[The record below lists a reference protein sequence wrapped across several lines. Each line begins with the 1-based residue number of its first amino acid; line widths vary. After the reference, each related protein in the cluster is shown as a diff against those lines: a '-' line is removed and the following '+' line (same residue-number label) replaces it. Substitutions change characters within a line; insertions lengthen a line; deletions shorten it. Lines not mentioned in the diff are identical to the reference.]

1 MIFKTDMKVIL
12 AIFLVSVLGAC
23 STKDNSQPPAS
34 LTKIEEPIDINLLWS
49 FDTRSGRNVA
59 AYQYRPFV
67 LDGQVYTIGSNGVI
81 RNVNPENGATNWRF
95 ESELPAI
102 VGLTGFDKTL
112 IATSQEGD
120 VVSFK
125 LDKNGPVE
133 LWKSRLSGE
142 IRSLPV
148 IDGNQIFIRTVD
160 GRLTALNLLDGTEIW
175 RASGRVP
182 SLSLTGNSR
191 PVVSQKLV
199 ISGFDDGKL
208 VAFDRNTGKTIWEIT
223 VSYPDGRTDI
233 ERLVDVDAPFV
244 LADGVLY
251 ANAYQ
256 GRLVAVQLRDGNV
269 LWSREMSSF
278 NEISFDQDALYIIDD
293 NSDLWS
299 IDRRTGS
306 AFWKQD
312 ALHAR
317 KMTSPLLSDKFIVA
331 GDLRGYLHWFR
342 KSDGAI
348 LGRIRPTD
356 NRIFAMPTTWNQ
368 IIYTMDKNGFLSA
381 TRLAYK

>member
-1 MIFKTDMKVIL
+1 MKIIL
-12 AIFLVSVLGAC
+12 ALFLVSVLVAC
-23 STKDNSQPPAS
+23 SSKDNSEPPAL
-34 LTKIEEPIDINLLWS
+34 LTKIEDPIDLNVLWS
-49 FDTRSGRNVA
+49 VDTRAGRNIS

-67 LDGQVYTIGSNGVI
+67 LGNQVLTIGRNGVI
-81 RNVNPENGATNWRF
+81 RNIDPLSGLTNWRF
-95 ESELPAI
+95 NSELAAI
-102 VGLTGFDKTL
+102 VGLTGSDKTL

-120 VVSFK
+120 VVSFRLEEDGLSEK
-125 LDKNGPVE
+125 
-133 LWKSRLSGE
+133 WRARLSGE

-148 IDGNQIFIRTVD
+148 IHGNQIFIRTVD
-160 GRLTALNLLDGTEIW
+160 GRLSVLNLIDGTELW

-191 PVVSQKLV
+191 PVVSEKLV

-208 VAFDRNTGKTIWEIT
+208 VAFDRNNGKTVWEIA

-233 ERLVDVDAPFV
+233 ERLVDIDAPFV
-244 LADGVLY
+244 LADGILY
-251 ANAYQ
+251 VNAYQ
-256 GRLVAVQLRDGNV
+256 GRLVAVQIRDGNV
-269 LWSREMSSF
+269 LWSRDMSSF
-278 NEISFDQDALYIIDD
+278 NAMSHDQDALYIIDD
-293 NSDLWS
+293 NSHLWS

-317 KMTSPLLSDKFIVA
+317 KMTSPLLADKFIVA
-331 GDLRGYLHWFR
+331 GDLRGYIHWFR
-342 KSDGAI
+342 KSDGEA
-348 LGRIRPTD
+348 LGRIRPTE

-368 IIYTMDKNGFLSA
+368 IIFTMDKNGFLSA